1 MKHTLTL
8 LTVLLLA
15 PVAGLA
21 QSPPNTNTVL
31 GVGDPA
37 PKLQANKWIQGEPV
51 KAFEKDKAYLVEFW
65 ATWCGPCV
73 TSIPHVNAIAGKFKD
88 EGLVVIGQ
96 NVWENDQNLVKPFVE
111 NMGSKMTYRVA
122 LDDKDSMAETW
133 LTAAGKTGIP
143 CAFLVGKDG
152 KVAWIGHPMDLEESV
167 IEQVLAGTF
176 DVAKAAAEQKTRQ
189 AVAKLEVETRQ
200 AAAKLEAEKAAAAD
214 EPERRKATELT
225 ERLMRQFR
233 EKKWD
238 AAETTLAELLK
249 SRVVTGN
256 TRRQIDSLR
265 FYIVLFR
272 DTLDTAA
279 DWAAK
284 NCEAQEEAPAAAYA
298 FALLG
303 QRNLTDHAVDV
314 ALKLATRADEAA
326 ENKSALVLDVLA
338 RATFVKG
345 DHAKAME
352 LQQKAVALASDAKQ
366 KQELQSTLDSYK
378 QGKLPAETVVLDEML
393 ANRSNAKLNALFV
406 EEHKRADRIKGRRAQ
421 EIEERRAQEIEE
433 RRAQEAEEK
442 ENALNKLG
450 AEVNQAM
457 ATKKWDTAETA
468 LNEIIERAPELSGSL
483 AGVRAQILLG
493 SGDIKAALALAKERG
508 GNEKNPCHL
517 NSIAEAILLSENLND
532 EALAV
537 AYEMAVKANEGDLK
551 GDCRASHLYQ
561 LARACFMKGDKTK
574 AVELAQKALGFA
586 DDANVKKQLQSALD
600 SYKAGKLP
608 KAE

>member
-1 MKHTLTL
+1 MKFSLIVLTA
-8 LTVLLLA
+8 LLLA
-15 PVAGLA
+15 PLAGLA
-21 QSPPNTNTVL
+21 QSPDNTNTVL

-73 TSIPHVNAIAGKFKD
+73 ASIPHVNAIAGKFKD
-88 EGLVVIGQ
+88 KGLVVIGQ

-111 NMGSKMTYRVA
+111 EMGGKMTYRIA
-122 LDDKDSMAETW
+122 LDEKGAMAEMW
-133 LTAAGKTGIP
+133 LKAADKTGIP

-152 KVAWIGHPMDLEESV
+152 KVAWIGHPMELEEPV

-176 DVAKAAAEQKTRQ
+176 DAAKAAAEQK
-189 AVAKLEVETRQ
+189 VRQ

-214 EPERRKATELT
+214 EVERKKATELT

-238 AAETTLAELLK
+238 DAETTLAELQK
-249 SRVVTGN
+249 SRLLTGN
-256 TRRQIDSLR
+256 KRRQFDSLH
-265 FYIVLFR
+265 FFIVLGK

-284 NCEAQEEAPAAAYA
+284 DCEAQEEAPAAAYA

-314 ALKLATRADEAA
+314 ALKLATHANEAA
-326 ENKSALVLDVLA
+326 ENKSALVLEVLA
-338 RATFVKG
+338 RAIFAKG
-345 DHAKAME
+345 DHAKAIE

-378 QGKLPAETVVLDEML
+378 QGKLPAETVVLEEML
-393 ANRSNAKLNALFV
+393 AGRSNAKLNALFV
-406 EEHKRADRIKGRRAQ
+406 EDRKRADR
-421 EIEERRAQEIEE
+421 IEE

-442 ENALNKLG
+442 ENAINKLG
-450 AEVNQAM
+450 DEVNQAM
-457 ATKKWDTAETA
+457 AAKKWNTAETA
-468 LNEIIERAPELSGSL
+468 LKEIIKRDPTLSGSL
-483 AGVRAQILLG
+483 AGVRVQILLG
-493 SGDIKAALALAKERG
+493 SGDIKAAIALAKEG
-508 GNEKNPCHL
+508 SGNEKNACHL
-517 NSIAEAILLSENLND
+517 NAIAQAMLWSENLND

-551 GDCRASHLYQ
+551 GDCRASHLYH
-561 LARACFMKGDKTK
+561 LARACFMKGDKTR
-574 AVELAQKALGFA
+574 AVELAQKAVGFA
-586 DDANVKKQLQSALD
+586 DDASLKKQLRSALD